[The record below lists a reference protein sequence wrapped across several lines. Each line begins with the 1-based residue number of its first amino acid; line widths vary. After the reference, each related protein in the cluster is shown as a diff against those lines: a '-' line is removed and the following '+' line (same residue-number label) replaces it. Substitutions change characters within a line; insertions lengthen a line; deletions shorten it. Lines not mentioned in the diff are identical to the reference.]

1 MDFGVGC
8 FAGKLSYH
16 IDYNDK
22 LQEAVIMEKLVSKL
36 EADIDDIKTDM
47 AVMKTDIAVIKL
59 NYVTKSDLYQE
70 IGKVHQDIGRIHQEL
85 SKQTKWIIAGML
97 STAGMTL
104 ALARWLF

>member
-22 LQEAVIMEKLVSKL
+22 LQEAVIMEKRVSKL
-36 EADIDDIKTDM
+36 EADIHE
-47 AVMKTDIAVIKL
+47 MKTDIAVIKS
-59 NYVTKSDLYQE
+59 NYATKSDL
-70 IGKVHQDIGRIHQEL
+70 HQAINQ
-85 SKQTKWIIAGML
+85 QTKWIVAGIM
-97 STAGMTL
+97 STAGLTL

>member
-8 FAGKLSYH
+8 FGGILFYR

-22 LQEAVIMEKLVSKL
+22 LREAVIMEKRVSKL
-36 EADIDDIKTDM
+36 EADIHE
-47 AVMKTDIAVIKL
+47 MKMDIAVIKS

-85 SKQTKWIIAGML
+85 SKQTKWIVAGML

>member
-22 LQEAVIMEKLVSKL
+22 LQEAVIMEKRVSKL
-36 EADIDDIKTDM
+36 EADIHE
-47 AVMKTDIAVIKL
+47 MKMDIAVIKS
-59 NYVTKSDLYQE
+59 NCVTKSDLYQE

-85 SKQTKWIIAGML
+85 SKQTKWIVAGML

>member
-36 EADIDDIKTDM
+36 EADIYE
-47 AVMKTDIAVIKL
+47 MKMDIAVIKS

-85 SKQTKWIIAGML
+85 SKQTKWIVAGML
-97 STAGMTL
+97 STAGLTL

>member
-8 FAGKLSYH
+8 FAGKLSYR

-22 LQEAVIMEKLVSKL
+22 LQEAVIMEKRVSKL
-36 EADIDDIKTDM
+36 EADIHE
-47 AVMKTDIAVIKL
+47 MKMDIAVIKS

-85 SKQTKWIIAGML
+85 SKQTKWIVAGML

>member
-8 FAGKLSYH
+8 FAGNLIYH
-16 IDYNDK
+16 IDYNNK
-22 LQEAVIMEKLVSKL
+22 LREAIMMEKRVSKL
-36 EADIDDIKTDM
+36 EADIHE
-47 AVMKTDIAVIKL
+47 MKMDIAVIKS

-85 SKQTKWIIAGML
+85 SKQTKWIVAGML